1 VLAAFTSASP
11 ESLAVLVA
19 AGLPDAARVAVPLAA
34 VLVAFEL
41 AWAVDRTPELFDGE
55 SSTSEQSRARAAR
68 WLADTARPNDVLHGF
83 NPVFL
88 AAWER
93 DRSFPRRVVPRAD
106 AKLALAELESAPPGR
121 GVWVV
126 EGAVSAPGLEARRFG
141 SLTVVR
147 SRGETGSPARYLQLA
162 ETVLAGVDLETV
174 REAQRRYERSSRS
187 TASR

>member
-1 VLAAFTSASP
+1 
-11 ESLAVLVA
+11 
-19 AGLPDAARVAVPLAA
+19 
-34 VLVAFEL
+34 
-41 AWAVDRTPELFDGE
+41 
-55 SSTSEQSRARAAR
+55 
-68 WLADTARPNDVLHGF
+68 
-83 NPVFL
+83 VFL

-93 DRSFPRRVVPRAD
+93 DHSFPRRVVPRAD
-106 AKLALAELESAPPGR
+106 ARLALAELESAPPGR

-126 EGAVSAPGLEARRFG
+126 EGAVSAQGVEARRFG

>member
-1 VLAAFTSASP
+1 V
-11 ESLAVLVA
+11 
-19 AGLPDAARVAVPLAA
+19 
-34 VLVAFEL
+34 
-41 AWAVDRTPELFDGE
+41 
-55 SSTSEQSRARAAR
+55 
-68 WLADTARPNDVLHGF
+68 ARPHGAADDVLHGF

-88 AAWER
+88 AAWES

-106 AKLALAELESAPPGR
+106 AALALAELESSPPGR

-126 EGAVSAPGLEARRFG
+126 DGAVSAPELETRRFG

-147 SRGETGSPARYLQLA
+147 SRARTGSPTRYLDLA

-174 REAQRRYERSSRS
+174 REARRRYERSSRS